1 MGFSAFM
8 FAKNTVRCVG
18 LLELLGMVLFTLN
31 SFTKES
37 GEGVHGLLNFK
48 FTKRKVRKAVGLI
61 ALVFFTFKSKRMGRS
76 LELLAFEFTNSN
88 GTNALVCAGM

>member
-1 MGFSAFM
+1 MGFSAFT

-48 FTKRKVRKAVGLI
+48 FTKRKVRKAVGLSPWFSSP
-61 ALVFFTFKSKRMGRS
+61 AKAKGRVGFS
-76 LELLAFEFTNSN
+76 NFSPSNSPM
-88 GTNALVCAGM
+88 AMAARRFWARA